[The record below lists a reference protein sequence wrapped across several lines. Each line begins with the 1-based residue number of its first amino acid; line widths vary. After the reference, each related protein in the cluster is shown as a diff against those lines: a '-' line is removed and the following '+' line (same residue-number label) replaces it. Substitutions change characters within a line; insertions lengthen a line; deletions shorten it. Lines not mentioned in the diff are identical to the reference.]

1 MLNKYKV
8 IQTIRPVLNI
18 KLTSARSTKGG
29 TTFAQDINLVNID
42 YIWGMCL
49 TKAHLTND
57 DPTKTYL
64 LGKWCSGGT
73 KT

>member
-1 MLNKYKV
+1 M
-8 IQTIRPVLNI
+8 

-29 TTFAQDINLVNID
+29 TTSAQDINLVNID
-42 YIWGMCL
+42 YIWGMCM

-64 LGKWCSGGT
+64 LANGAPGVPKLDLQYDEHQQGLYQ
-73 KT
+73 